1 MKYINELKEFLE
13 KSPTAFHATDNIST
27 RLKNEGFT
35 QLFEG
40 KRWKLNKGGK
50 YFLTRNN
57 SSVVAFKIG
66 KELNKYGFQIAASHS
81 DSPTFKI
88 KENAQLEIISSNYTQ
103 LNTEGYGGML
113 CATWFDKPLS
123 IAGRVIVKEGEH
135 FKTKLINIDRD
146 LVLIPNMA
154 IHMNRAAND
163 GVKYNKQVDMLP
175 LFGGKK
181 TTKDALLNIIAEE
194 LGVGT
199 VDIYGSDLFLY
210 NRMPASIWGANS
222 EFISCGRIDNLEC
235 AFSSLEG
242 FLKGGNDSS
251 IQVYVCFD
259 NEEVGSGTKQGA
271 GSTLI
276 LDVFERINLALGK
289 DAQDL
294 KCALANSFL
303 LSCDN
308 GHAVHP
314 NHPEKTDVNNCS
326 YMNDGVVIKSHAGQ
340 KYTSDGLSIAIF
352 KDICKKAG
360 VPIQYFANRSDE
372 LGGSTLGNILL
383 AQTSMNAIDIG
394 LAQLAMHSAYE
405 TAGVADVEYM
415 VRACEAFFNHYIDE
429 VDDRDLEVVS
439 R

>member
-40 KRWKLNKGGK
+40 KRWELNKGGK

-154 IHMNRAAND
+154 IHINRAAND

-235 AFSSLEG
+235 AFSSSSASRSALR
-242 FLKGGNDSS
+242 LAVKYSRKTTACISRKTRRLISRDSPS
-251 IQVYVCFD
+251 RQRNSPTSTTCCP
-259 NEEVGSGTKQGA
+259 SCKTTTPP
-271 GSTLI
+271 GSTRLS
-276 LDVFERINLALGK
+276 A
-289 DAQDL
+289 AS
-294 KCALANSFL
+294 ASPPASF
-303 LSCDN
+303 S
-308 GHAVHP
+308 P
-314 NHPEKTDVNNCS
+314 
-326 YMNDGVVIKSHAGQ
+326 
-340 KYTSDGLSIAIF
+340 
-352 KDICKKAG
+352 
-360 VPIQYFANRSDE
+360 
-372 LGGSTLGNILL
+372 
-383 AQTSMNAIDIG
+383 
-394 LAQLAMHSAYE
+394 
-405 TAGVADVEYM
+405 
-415 VRACEAFFNHYIDE
+415 
-429 VDDRDLEVVS
+429 
-439 R
+439 

>member
-1 MKYINELKEFLE
+1 
-13 KSPTAFHATDNIST
+13 
-27 RLKNEGFT
+27 
-35 QLFEG
+35 
-40 KRWKLNKGGK
+40 
-50 YFLTRNN
+50 
-57 SSVVAFKIG
+57 
-66 KELNKYGFQIAASHS
+66 
-81 DSPTFKI
+81 
-88 KENAQLEIISSNYTQ
+88 
-103 LNTEGYGGML
+103 
-113 CATWFDKPLS
+113 
-123 IAGRVIVKEGEH
+123 
-135 FKTKLINIDRD
+135 
-146 LVLIPNMA
+146 
-154 IHMNRAAND
+154 
-163 GVKYNKQVDMLP
+163 
-175 LFGGKK
+175 
-181 TTKDALLNIIAEE
+181 
-194 LGVGT
+194 
-199 VDIYGSDLFLY
+199 
-210 NRMPASIWGANS
+210 MPASIWGANS